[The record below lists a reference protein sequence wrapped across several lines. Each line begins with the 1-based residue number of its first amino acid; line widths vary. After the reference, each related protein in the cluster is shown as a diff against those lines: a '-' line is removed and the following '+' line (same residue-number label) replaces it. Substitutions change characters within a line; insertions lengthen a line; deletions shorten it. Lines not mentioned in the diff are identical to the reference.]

1 MRMPPSDRKMKALG
15 IRNRST
21 YLRAMMLNGYL
32 LKLDLQE
39 MHEAVRLMGKMGG
52 NINQIARRLNEHDSI
67 YETEMDEI
75 VDAQRELKALLSQIL
90 QQPGHD
96 HGLQSEKKHRT
107 QRRIVQSHPPHS
119 FERGNVMATTH
130 IISIHVGKGKTAYQ
144 SIKERLDYIMNPEK
158 TDGGILISSHACSP
172 ETAADEFMLY
182 RQEYLNTTGR
192 KTRG

>member
-1 MRMPPSDRKMKALG
+1 MEKAKRNIHYSFKVSPDEDAAIRQKMKALG

-75 VDAQRELKALLSQIL
+75 VDEQKGLKELLASFCNGWDTTMDYEQRKNYS
-90 QQPGHD
+90 
-96 HGLQSEKKHRT
+96 
-107 QRRIVQSHPPHS
+107 
-119 FERGNVMATTH
+119 N
-130 IISIHVGKGKTAYQ
+130 
-144 SIKERLDYIMNPEK
+144 
-158 TDGGILISSHACSP
+158 
-172 ETAADEFMLY
+172 TAADGAFTSAA
-182 RQEYLNTTGR
+182 RF
-192 KTRG
+192 